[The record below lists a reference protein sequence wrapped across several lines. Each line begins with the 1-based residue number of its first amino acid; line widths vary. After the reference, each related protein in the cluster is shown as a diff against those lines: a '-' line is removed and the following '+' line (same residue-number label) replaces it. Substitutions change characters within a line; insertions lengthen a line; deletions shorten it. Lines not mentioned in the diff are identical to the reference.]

1 MPKQKRMRILS
12 DSSDPGSEGEI
23 MTEERAKT
31 LLEKYLALSKN
42 IQKKHFLRAQEEIFK
57 IKNKEERCRI
67 LKADA
72 KKFATWIE
80 DFERHET
87 EVANKAKV

>member
-1 MPKQKRMRILS
+1 MRILS
-12 DSSDPGSEGEI
+12 ADSSDPGREGEI

-31 LLEKYLALSKN
+31 LLEKYQALSKN

-67 LKADA
+67 LKEDA